1 MTKKKE
7 LEVLWKVV
15 DKERKSIVINRGST
29 SRDIYKD
36 FVLTYLPGTIV
47 KSKRGSYG
55 CFCFK
60 TSLYARNYSIQ
71 EHDSFVIRVVPKG
84 KIKPT
89 PKLVPEVRLNTI
101 KDLKRI
107 VKKLKYGSAETE
119 TESIWSV
126 PDGTICCMAVEVLD

>member
-1 MTKKKE
+1 MPKKKE

-15 DKERKSIVINRGST
+15 DKERKSIVINREST
-29 SRDIYKD
+29 SRDIHKD

-47 KSKRGSYG
+47 KSKRNSYG

-60 TSLYARNYSIQ
+60 TLQDARNYPIH
-71 EHDSFVIRVVPKG
+71 EPDSFVIRVIPKG

-89 PKLVPEVRLNTI
+89 PKLVPEVRFNTI

-107 VKKLKYGSAETE
+107 VKKLKYGSVETE
-119 TESIWSV
+119 IIWPV
-126 PDGTICCMAVEVLD
+126 PNGTVCCTSVEVLD